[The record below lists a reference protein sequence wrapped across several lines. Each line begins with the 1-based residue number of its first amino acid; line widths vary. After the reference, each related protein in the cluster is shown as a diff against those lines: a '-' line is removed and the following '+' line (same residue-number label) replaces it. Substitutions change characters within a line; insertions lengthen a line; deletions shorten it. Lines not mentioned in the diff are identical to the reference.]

1 MPSVNISLQD
11 DSLKIVPW
19 KVRIGGAGDLKIK
32 WTLAAAGGWEFSTD
46 PPGIVC
52 EMNPGS
58 LFAPWDGTTAQ
69 TDGPAG
75 HYEATGAPAN
85 ERKRYKYS
93 IHLMKGGE
101 RLDIDPEI
109 MNDPPTT

>member
-1 MPSVNISLQD
+1 MTISFCGSNQD
-11 DSLKIVPW
+11 YFPLNV
-19 KVRIGGAGDLKIK
+19 
-32 WTLAAAGGWEFSTD
+32 
-46 PPGIVC
+46 
-52 EMNPGS
+52 NPGS